1 MERYAIRKG
10 QIIVVPHARELE
22 KNVQRIGEA
31 LAEVIAH
38 GGEDASDDQF
48 RTVHDQAR
56 DDPNHPLHRHLEW
69 DDAKCGYI
77 VRLSQIKS
85 IVRVIRVE
93 TDSGD
98 LKRAFVSVRN
108 EEDGRSYRTLQDVV
122 SSGTLQ
128 RSLLADAE
136 RDLTAWLRRYG
147 ELVEVAEMAGL
158 VEEARAGIAELM
170 RRQTTPESE
179 TSPA

>member
-1 MERYAIRKG
+1 VERYAIRKG
-10 QIIVVPHARELE
+10 QIIVVPHARELVE
-22 KNVQRIGEA
+22 NVQQIGEA
-31 LAEVIAH
+31 LAEVIAS
-38 GGEDASDDQF
+38 GGENAPEDAF
-48 RTVHDQAR
+48 RAAHDQAR

-85 IVRVIRVE
+85 IVRIIRVE
-93 TDSGD
+93 TDSGE
-98 LKRAFVSVRN
+98 LKRAFVSVRS
-108 EEDGRSYRTLQDVV
+108 EDEGRSYRTLQDVV

-147 ELVEVAEMAGL
+147 ELVEVAAMAGL
-158 VEEARAGIAELM
+158 VEEARAGIANLI